1 MAHAVIRSDLVLKHK
16 KERKRDKQ
24 TVTKR
29 KQLKNA
35 TSNTNYKSTEWSGHV
50 LHNAVNCAM
59 AACGVFFF
67 CSRIFHVT
75 LLLKENCG
83 NPPSHIT
90 HTHPSTLLQT
100 SVLQHTHTLLWVPCP
115 PLPSF
120 SMKAL
125 STHIDLRDASDA
137 DGESGAGEVLV
148 GQGQALS
155 VKRAAGIQRLL
166 HCRPHQVCHAA
177 TACQAKVCV

>member
-1 MAHAVIRSDLVLKHK
+1 MVRTCLAQCCKLCNGCLWSFLFLFSYFSCDTFA
-16 KERKRDKQ
+16 ERKLWQSSKPHY
-24 TVTKR
+24 TH
-29 KQLKNA
+29 
-35 TSNTNYKSTEWSGHV
+35 TSIHFITDICLT
-50 LHNAVNCAM
+50 
-59 AACGVFFF
+59 
-67 CSRIFHVT
+67 
-75 LLLKENCG
+75 
-83 NPPSHIT
+83 T
-90 HTHPSTLLQT
+90 HTHVTVGALST
-100 SVLQHTHTLLWVPCP
+100 SP
-115 PLPSF
+115 F
-120 SMKAL
+120 FMKAL